1 MKTFRDVHFQK
12 QVLKSGLT
20 VVLVPVKGVESAT
33 VLVYVG
39 TGSRYEPAKW
49 AGISH
54 FLEHM
59 VFKGTKKF
67 QTPQELSSV
76 IDAVGAEFNA
86 FTSKDTTAYYVK
98 AASAHVNLALD
109 VVSDML
115 LTPRLR
121 TDDLERE
128 KGVIIEEMNMYLDM
142 PARNI
147 GNIFEEL
154 MFAGSTLG
162 PDVIGTKKT
171 VKAIKRED
179 FEEYIRQWYGLGN
192 VVVTI
197 AGDAEV
203 VNAPD
208 LIKRIEKY
216 FGKRGDVVDRENGG
230 KRVFNGEPRRGLS
243 LLERVRIDY
252 KKTDQAH
259 FIMAMPGLKHGHPD
273 RFAASVLSA
282 LFGGY
287 MSSRLFTEIREKRGL
302 CYYVR
307 SDLDSYHETG
317 LFGASAG
324 VDPLRVEEAVRV
336 VREELEHL
344 VDTTGERKITQAEVT
359 RAKDYITGKIM
370 LSLEDTENI
379 ANMYGSHQVLQGRIE
394 TVKEMLEGIDGVTL
408 ADVRRVAN
416 DLVRI
421 KELRFAMI
429 GPFKDRKPFEKL
441 LNA

>member
-1 MKTFRDVHFQK
+1 MKTFRDVRFQK
-12 QVLKSGLT
+12 QTLKSGLT
-20 VVLVPVKGVESAT
+20 VILVPVKGVESAT

-39 TGSRYEPAKW
+39 TGSRYEPSKW

-59 VFKGTKKF
+59 VFKGTKKYP
-67 QTPQELSSV
+67 TPMALSAA

-86 FTSKDTTAYYVK
+86 FTSKDVTAYYVK
-98 AASAHVNLALD
+98 AASNNVDLALD

-115 LTPRLR
+115 LTPKLL
-121 TDDLERE
+121 TADLERE
-128 KGVIIEEMNMYLDM
+128 KGVIVEEMHMYLDM
-142 PARNI
+142 PSRNI

-154 MFAGSTLG
+154 MYAGSNLG
-162 PDVIGTKKT
+162 PDVIGTEKT
-171 VKAIKRED
+171 VRALKRED
-179 FEEYIRQWYGLGN
+179 FAEYIRQWYGQGN

-208 LIKRIEKY
+208 LVKRIEKY
-216 FGKRGDVVDRENGG
+216 FSKQGEVSKRENGG
-230 KRVFNGEPRRGLS
+230 TRNFNGAPRFGLS
-243 LLERVRIDY
+243 LLERVRVDY

-259 FIMAMPGLKHGHPD
+259 FIMAMPGLKRGHKD
-273 RFAASVLSA
+273 RFAANVLSA

-287 MSSRLFTEIREKRGL
+287 MSSRLFTEVREKRGL

-324 VDPLRVEEAVRV
+324 VDPARVEEAIKV
-336 VREELEHL
+336 VRQELEHL
-344 VDTTGERKITQAEVT
+344 IDTTGPRKITQAEIT
-359 RAKDYITGKIM
+359 RAKDHIIGKIM

-379 ANMYGSHQVLQGRIE
+379 ANMYGSHQVLLGEIE
-394 TVKEMLEGIDGVTL
+394 SVKDMLEGINAVTL
-408 ADVRRVAN
+408 ADVRRVAK
-416 DLVRI
+416 DLVKI

-429 GPFKDRKPFEKL
+429 GPFKDKKVFEKL
-441 LNA
+441 LKA